1 MVYRVGMKIK
11 VNIIETERPPITVLA
26 MGAQS
31 SAPGPIP
38 KAIGSKAK
46 MVVTRISHI
55 KLWTSQTLMIEWLQ
69 KPVSASSDG
78 LVGGTQWVKKLRM
91 H

>member
-46 MVVTRISHI
+46 TVVKVVIRIGRSLLLAPNCTASDTDI
-55 KLWTSQTLMIEWLQ
+55 PLSFRILM
-69 KPVSASSDG
+69 
-78 LVGGTQWVKKLRM
+78 
-91 H
+91 